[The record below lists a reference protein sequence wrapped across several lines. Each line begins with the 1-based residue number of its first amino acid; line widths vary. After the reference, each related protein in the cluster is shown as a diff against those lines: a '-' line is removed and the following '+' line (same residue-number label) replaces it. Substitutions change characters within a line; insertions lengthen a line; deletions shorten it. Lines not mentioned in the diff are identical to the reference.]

1 MFVEYTALRHHS
13 LDCMFAIVML
23 GLVLQTPDTLR
34 LDAAQAL
41 RRAVA
46 EAPAIRA
53 AAARDSASRALIRRA
68 GSWRNPVFS
77 VTAENLGAEV
87 QTTGKSGLAG
97 VEGQAIIEQTLT
109 RGGDRGAAIAEA
121 RAMAGAAGATWAGT
135 EADIRLQAITAIALA
150 ERDAANAHFASQE
163 SVVLRQVA
171 AMMARRAAEGRSSG
185 GDAALAS
192 LEAASAASAAAR
204 RGAQAAESQAELARA
219 VGAAPGEYVKIE
231 TTSCPVTGPAVA
243 GTRPPELVRADFD
256 VAAADAAVGIARAAR
271 VPDLRP
277 SAGLRRT
284 QGFSG
289 LWLGL
294 SIDIPIMP
302 SGSASEQ
309 AARFQAAA
317 ARDEREALAR
327 QVAARGAGA
336 EAALQQLDQASGVFD
351 AQLVADLERAVRS
364 AESRYAGGEG
374 TLVEMLITRRARL
387 ALLTEYEEWRA
398 AQRIARGRA
407 ARLNGVPIDAEMLCD
422 SNGRQL
428 Q

>member
-1 MFVEYTALRHHS
+1 ML
-13 LDCMFAIVML
+13 AIVML
-23 GLVLQTPDTLR
+23 GLAQQGTDTLR

-53 AAARDSASRALIRRA
+53 AAARDSASRALVRRA

-77 VTAENLGAEV
+77 ITAENLGAEV
-87 QTTGKSGLAG
+87 QTTGEGGLAG
-97 VEGQAIIEQTLT
+97 IEGQAIIEQTLT
-109 RGGDRGAAIAEA
+109 LGGDRGAAISEA
-121 RAMAGAAGATWAGT
+121 RAMAGAAAAAWAGT

-150 ERDAANAHFASQE
+150 ERDGATARLATQE
-163 SVVLRQVA
+163 SAALRQVA

-192 LEAASAASAAAR
+192 LEAATAASAAAR
-204 RGAQAAESQAELARA
+204 LGAHAAESQAELARM
-219 VGAAPGEYVKIE
+219 VGAGPGEYVKVDAPD
-231 TTSCPVTGPAVA
+231 CPLPGLVVA
-243 GTRPPELVRADFD
+243 GTRPAELVRADFE
-256 VAAADAAVGIARAAR
+256 VAAADAAVGVARAAR

-309 AARFQAAA
+309 AARYQAAA
-317 ARDEREALAR
+317 ARDEREALTR
-327 QVAARGAGA
+327 LVAARGAGA
-336 EAALQQLDQASGVFD
+336 EAALQQLGQASGVFD

-364 AESRYAGGEG
+364 AESRYSAGEG
-374 TLVEMLITRRARL
+374 TLVELLVTRRARL
-387 ALLTEYEEWRA
+387 TLLTEYEEWRA
-398 AQRIARGRA
+398 AQRIARARA
-407 ARLNGVPIDAEMLCD
+407 ARLNGVPIEAEILCD
-422 SNGRQL
+422 GKGRQL